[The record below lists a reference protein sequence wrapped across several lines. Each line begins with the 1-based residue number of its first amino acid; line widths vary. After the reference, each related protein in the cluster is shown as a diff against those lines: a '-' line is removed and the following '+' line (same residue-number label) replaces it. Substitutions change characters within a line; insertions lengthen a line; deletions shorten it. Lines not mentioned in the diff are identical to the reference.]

1 MDSVQKVAIM
11 LDWQQMPGKVVFYK
25 DKESEKT
32 TAWSKEKKEE
42 VLKQK
47 GFSFVSEYN
56 RKVQAQCKRGGK
68 RKNIIHSKAR
78 SSLRAMWNKIYPEIA
93 VRDA

>member
-25 DKESEKT
+25 DKESVKT
-32 TAWSKEKKEE
+32 TAWSKEKKEKD
-42 VLKQK
+42 VLEQK

-56 RKVQAQCKRGGK
+56 RKVQAQCKRGRN
-68 RKNIIHSKAR
+68 RKT
-78 SSLRAMWNKIYPEIA
+78 
-93 VRDA
+93 